1 MHGHGHFG
9 DLTARRL
16 ERDIL
21 EQDHA
26 RRDDTHED
34 FIAPPAV
41 KGRGVVLRAKG
52 DGVDR
57 VRLGHL
63 QNVLEG
69 IEANARKFRVA
80 H

>member
-9 DLTARRL
+9 DLAARWL

-21 EQDHA
+21 KQDHA
-26 RRDDTHED
+26 RRDYTHAD
-34 FIAPPAV
+34 FTSPTAE
-41 KGRGVVLRAKG
+41 KGIVVALRAKG
-52 DGVDR
+52 NGVDR

-63 QNVLEG
+63 HNVFEG